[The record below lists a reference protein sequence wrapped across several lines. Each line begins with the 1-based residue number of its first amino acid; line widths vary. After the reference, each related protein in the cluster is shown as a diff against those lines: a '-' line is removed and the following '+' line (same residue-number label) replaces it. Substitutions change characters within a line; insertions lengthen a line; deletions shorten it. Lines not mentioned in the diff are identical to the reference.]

1 MASLFVTLRNSA
13 ASMRVFERGITVVQS
28 NVTNVN
34 TPGYARQRQIL
45 VADASDLEGG
55 LAGSV
60 ASGGTL
66 SSRSAFAEQSVRR
79 SLHSLGYAAELS
91 SQLSRLEPVFDV
103 AEGSGVAASM
113 QQLFDAFSALSV
125 APNDSAARQLVLQSA
140 RNLAG
145 SFQHMSYGISSG
157 LAEAG
162 YSFTNETERINQ
174 TLAQIK
180 EINHRFKMD
189 ARAQSDPGLDAQL
202 NTLLESLAESMDFT
216 VLRSEDGSVN
226 ISAGGQAPVLIG
238 EHLYPLTADLSGGQ
252 ARLLDHEGNDILPKI
267 SSGRIA
273 AQAELYNKTIPSY
286 AADLDLLASTLADA
300 VNSQL
305 AQGVDLSGA
314 APATGLFTYDAALG
328 AARTIQVTSMAAD
341 QIAAASVGAP
351 GGSGNAEKLAALAG
365 QNLIDGGTFIA
376 YYGSLTAKAGRDLVN
391 ATSNAAIQSSLSTQ
405 VRQIRDDM
413 SRVNLDEEAIA
424 LLEFQRAYEAAAK
437 MVATL
442 DEMTETVLNM
452 I

>member
-13 ASMRVFERGITVVQS
+13 ASMRVFERGIMVVQS

-34 TPGYARQRQIL
+34 TPGYARQRQVL
-45 VADASDLEGG
+45 VAAASDLAGG

-60 ASGGTL
+60 ADGGAL
-66 SSRSAFAEQSVRR
+66 SSRSAFAERSVRN
-79 SLHSLGYAAELS
+79 SLHSLGYATELS

-103 AEGSGVAASM
+103 AEGSGVASSM
-113 QQLFDAFSALSV
+113 QRLFDSFSALSV
-125 APNDSAARQLVLQSA
+125 APNDTAARQLVLQSA
-140 RNLAG
+140 ANLAG
-145 SFQHMSYGISSG
+145 SFQQMSYGLSSG
-157 LAEAG
+157 LTEAG
-162 YSFTNETERINQ
+162 FSFVNETQSVNE
-174 TLAQIK
+174 TLVQIQ

-189 ARAQSDPGLDAQL
+189 ARAQTDPGLDAQL
-202 NTLLESLAESMDFT
+202 TSLLEGLSESMDFT

-226 ISAGGQAPVLIG
+226 ISAGGQSPVLIG

-273 AQAELYNKTIPSY
+273 AQAELHNTTIPEY

-305 AQGVDLSGA
+305 ALGVDLGGA
-314 APATGLFTYDAALG
+314 SPTAGLFSYDAALG
-328 AARTIQVTSMAAD
+328 AARTIQSTSLTAN
-341 QIAAASVGAP
+341 QLAAASASAP
-351 GGSGNAEKLAALAG
+351 GGNGNAEALAALAR
-365 QNLIDGGTFIA
+365 QNLIGGGTFVA
-376 YYGSLTAKAGRDLVN
+376 FYGALSARAGRDLSS
-391 ATSNAAIQSSLSTQ
+391 ASGNAAIQSSLSTQ

-413 SRVNLDEEAIA
+413 SKVNLDEEAIA